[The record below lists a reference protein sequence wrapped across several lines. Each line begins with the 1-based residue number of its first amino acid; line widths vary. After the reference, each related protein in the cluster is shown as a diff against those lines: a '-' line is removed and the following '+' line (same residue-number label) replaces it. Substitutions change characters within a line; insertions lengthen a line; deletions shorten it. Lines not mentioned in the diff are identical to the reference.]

1 MKKRNYIDEAGHEW
15 PTQSDQ
21 GLSKAVHT
29 PTPWKRNWTVWFAG
43 TSKAD
48 FIEAYSRKEAIEL
61 FAKKEGVNV
70 SSYIQAR
77 RSTFIEFK
85 GGF

>member
-1 MKKRNYIDEAGHEW
+1 MGMKAKLQEGQMKTETKPA
-15 PTQSDQ
+15 P
-21 GLSKAVHT
+21 T
-29 PTPWKRNWTVWFAG
+29 PTPWKRNWTVWFTG

-48 FIEAYSRKEAIEL
+48 FIEAHSRKEAIEL

-77 RSTFIEFK
+77 PSTFIEFK